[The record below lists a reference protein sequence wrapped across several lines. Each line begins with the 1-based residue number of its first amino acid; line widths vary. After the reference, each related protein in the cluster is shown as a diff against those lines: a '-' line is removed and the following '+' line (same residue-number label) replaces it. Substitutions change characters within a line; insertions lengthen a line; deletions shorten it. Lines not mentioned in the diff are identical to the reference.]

1 MEELRGSGECARNN
15 ATYLRFVEA
24 YNQRDIAALVS
35 CYARDG
41 VHHEPFTVPREF
53 VGHDAI
59 RRFNEQLLD
68 SFPDEVVQPCRVLAE
83 RRWLSA
89 VCRCTGT
96 HSGDFLGV
104 PATGRRFEVE
114 EHVLVE
120 FNAAG
125 LIKNF
130 WVFVDADDIVRQLTD
145 PPNGQDV
152 VI

>member
-1 MEELRGSGECARNN
+1 MEELTGDCARNN

-24 YNQRDIAALVS
+24 YNHRDIDTLVS
-35 CYARDG
+35 CYASDG
-41 VHHEPFTVPREF
+41 VHHEPFTNPRDF

-59 RRFNEQLLD
+59 RRFNEQLLA
-68 SFPDEVVQPCRVLAE
+68 SFPDEVVQPRRVLAE
-83 RRWLSA
+83 ERWLSA

-104 PATGRRFEVE
+104 PATGRRFDVE

-120 FNAAG
+120 FDERG

-130 WVFVDADDIVRQLTD
+130 WVFVDADDIVRQLTV
-145 PPNGQDV
+145 PSP
-152 VI
+152 